1 MPRRKKIAIENTA
14 QAYLELLHDRG
25 IKYFF
30 GNAGTDFA
38 PLIDGFARLKK
49 EKKLSPQPILVPHEF
64 AAVSMAH
71 GYTMVTGEPQ
81 AVMVHVN
88 VGTSNAL
95 TGIMNAF
102 RANIPML
109 CTAGRTPIT
118 EGELFGGRNLHI
130 HWAQESFD
138 QAAMLRE
145 YVKWDYEL
153 RNFWQLEKVV
163 DRALNIAMA
172 EPKGPVYLSLPR
184 EVLAEEH
191 EEFTYTTAQSKLSVK
206 PGPDAEAIRQASL
219 LLSKA
224 THPLIITS
232 MAGKNPQVVPELVK
246 LCESFALPVVMA
258 ASNLYMNFP
267 SDHPLHLGYDPL
279 RYLAWADV
287 ILVIESDVPWFPHK
301 GQPQAGAK
309 VIQMGIDPLFSRYPM
324 RTFPVDVAIVG
335 DVEASLRL
343 LRQAL
348 SPWRSR
354 KRKEIKER
362 WQRLAKE
369 HALLQATYKAA
380 AQKVKNDCPIDM
392 EWLSYCVGQ
401 VQDEDIILINEY
413 DLRLAQVKMEKPG
426 MFFGSP
432 MISGLGWCFG
442 AALGVKL
449 ARPDSVPIVCMGDGT
464 YHFTAPTACHF
475 VAQRLPLVVVIFNN
489 QCWQAVKNSVRDLY
503 PQGWAVRENYFV
515 LCDLEPAPAYEK
527 IVTSFGGYG
536 ERVVDPQEII
546 PALKRAI
553 SAVKKEKR
561 QALLNVICQ
570 HP

>member
-1 MPRRKKIAIENTA
+1 MLKKIAVDNTA

-38 PLIDGFARLKK
+38 PLIDGFARRQK
-49 EKKLSPQPILVPHEF
+49 EKKKFPQPILVPHEF

-71 GYTMVTGEPQ
+71 GYTMITGEPQ
-81 AVMVHVN
+81 VVMVHVN

-95 TGIMNAF
+95 TGIMNAA
-102 RANIPML
+102 RVNIPML
-109 CTAGRTPIT
+109 FTAGRTPIT
-118 EGELFGGRNLHI
+118 EGELRGGRNLHI

-184 EVLAEEH
+184 EILAEEH
-191 EEFTYTTAQSKLSVK
+191 QEFSYTPIQPKMHVK
-206 PGPDAEAIRQASL
+206 YNPDPEAIRQAAL
-219 LLSKA
+219 LLKDA
-224 THPLIITS
+224 ENPLVITS
-232 MAGKNPQVVPELVK
+232 MVGKNPQAVKELIK
-246 LCESFALPVVMA
+246 LCEDFALPVVMA

-267 SDHPLHLGYDPL
+267 TNHPLHLGFNPL
-279 RYLAWADV
+279 RYLPRADA
-287 ILVIESDVPWFPHK
+287 ILVIESDVPWFPNK
-301 GQPQAGAK
+301 VQPQPGAK
-309 VIQMGIDPLFSRYPM
+309 VLQMGFDPLFSRYPI
-324 RTFPVDVAIVG
+324 RTFPVDVPIAG
-335 DVEASLRL
+335 DVEAGLKL

-348 SPWRSR
+348 IPYRAR
-354 KRKEIKER
+354 KRKKIQER
-362 WQRLAKE
+362 WQRLAQEHRQWQNSAKE
-369 HALLQATYKAA
+369 A
-380 AQKVKNDCPIDM
+380 AQRVKDHQPIDM
-392 EWLSYCVGQ
+392 AWLSHCIGQ
-401 VQDEDIILINEY
+401 VQDSRTILINEY
-413 DLRLAQVKMEKPG
+413 DLQLAQVPMEKPG
-426 MFFGSP
+426 TLFGSP
-432 MISGLGWCFG
+432 MVSGLGWCFG

-449 ARPDSVPIVCMGDGT
+449 ARPESIPIVCMGDGT

-475 VAQRLPLVVVIFNN
+475 VAQNLPVIVVIFNN
-489 QCWQAVKNSVRDLY
+489 QCWNAVKNSVRDLY
-503 PQGWAVRENYFV
+503 PKGWAVRENHFV

-527 IVTSFGGYG
+527 IVESFGGYG
-536 ERVVDPQEII
+536 ERVEKPTEIM

-553 SAVKKEKR
+553 KAVSEKKK
-561 QALLNVICQ
+561 QALLNVICK

>member
-1 MPRRKKIAIENTA
+1 MPIRKKIAIDNTA

-38 PLIDGFARLKK
+38 PLIDGFARRQK
-49 EKKLSPQPILVPHEF
+49 EKKFFPQPILVPHEF

-81 AVMVHVN
+81 VVMVHVN

-95 TGIMNAF
+95 TGIMNAA
-102 RANIPML
+102 RVNIPML
-109 CTAGRTPIT
+109 FTAGRTPIT
-118 EGELFGGRNLHI
+118 EGELQGGRNLHI

-172 EPKGPVYLSLPR
+172 DPKGPVYLSLPR
-184 EVLAEEH
+184 EILAEEH
-191 EEFTYTTAQSKLSVK
+191 QEFSYTPAQPKIYIKYS
-206 PGPDAEAIRQASL
+206 PDPEAIRQAAL
-219 LLSKA
+219 ILKDA
-224 THPLIITS
+224 ENPLVITS
-232 MAGKNPQVVPELVK
+232 MVGKNPQAVKELIK
-246 LCESFALPVVMA
+246 LCEGFAFPVVMA
-258 ASNLYMNFP
+258 ASNLYLNFP
-267 SDHPLHLGYDPL
+267 TNHPLHLGFNPL
-279 RYLAWADV
+279 RYLPGADV
-287 ILVIESDVPWFPHK
+287 ILVIESDVPWFPNK
-301 GQPQAGAK
+301 VQPQPNAK
-309 VIQMGIDPLFSRYPM
+309 VLQMGVDPLFSRYPI
-324 RTFPVDVAIVG
+324 RTFPVDVPIAG
-335 DVEASLRL
+335 DVETGLKL

-348 SPWRSR
+348 IPYRAKRR
-354 KRKEIKER
+354 KRIQER
-362 WQRLAKE
+362 WQRLAQEHERWQNSAKE
-369 HALLQATYKAA
+369 A
-380 AQKVKNDCPIDM
+380 AQRAKGNRPIDM
-392 EWLSYCVGQ
+392 AWLSHCIGQ
-401 VQDEDIILINEY
+401 VQDSRTILINEY
-413 DLRLAQVKMEKPG
+413 DLQLAQVPLEKPG
-426 MFFGSP
+426 TLFGSP
-432 MISGLGWCFG
+432 MVSGLGWCFG

-449 ARPDSVPIVCMGDGT
+449 ARPESIPIVCMGDGT

-475 VAQRLPLVVVIFNN
+475 VAQKLPVIVVIFNN

-503 PQGWAVRENYFV
+503 PKGWAVRENHFV

-527 IVTSFGGYG
+527 IVESFGGYG
-536 ERVVDPQEII
+536 ERVEKPTEII

-553 SAVKKEKR
+553 KAVSEKKQ
-561 QALLNVICQ
+561 QALLNVICK